1 MKRLVSLGAIVV
13 LVAGLVT
20 GCSSSSSSAAD
31 NAAAKPYIPIISK
44 GWSAQ
49 FWVAVKNGAQAEADK
64 EGATILF
71 EGPDD
76 ETQVDK
82 QITMLQTELAKH
94 PAALCFAALDGKA
107 AQPILDQYKAANIP
121 VIGFDSGVAP
131 FVPVT
136 TASTDNA
143 AAAGAAADKLGE
155 KLGGKGTVGLIV
167 QDPTAESATS
177 RRDGFINE
185 MKAKYPNIKILD
197 PQYGNADIQKSADI
211 AKAMIQANPDLS
223 AIFGTNEQ
231 GAEGAVQGVTEAG
244 AAGKVLVV
252 GYDSGKAQID
262 AIKNGTEFGAIT
274 QNPVGI
280 GAKCVEAAMKAIKG
294 ESQPTKIDTG
304 FYWYDKTN
312 IDDPKIAADLY
323 Q

>member
-1 MKRLVSLGAIVV
+1 MKRLLTIAAAALIV
-13 LVAGLVT
+13 A
-20 GCSSSSSSAAD
+20 GCSSSGATAAP
-31 NAAAKPYIPIISK
+31 AASTKPYIPIISK

-49 FWVAVKNGAQAEADK
+49 FWVAVKSGAQAEADK
-64 EGATILF
+64 EGATINF
-71 EGPDD
+71 MGPDD

-82 QITMLQTELAKH
+82 QISMLQTELAKK

-107 AQPILDQYKAANIP
+107 AQPLLQQYSDAKIP

-136 TASTDNA
+136 TAATDNA

-211 AKAMIQANPDLS
+211 AKAMVQANPDLS

-231 GAEGAVQGVTEAG
+231 GAQGAVQGVTEAN
-244 AAGKVLVV
+244 ASGKVLVV

-262 AIKNGTEFGAIT
+262 AINNGTEFGAIT

-280 GAKCVEAAMKAIKG
+280 GAKCVEAAMKAIRG
-294 ESQPTKIDTG
+294 ESQPTKVDTG

-312 IDDPKIAADLY
+312 ITDPKIAADLY